1 MMIIVCVCDT
11 YEVMILN
18 WKGKKDIFTTLEPSD
33 FHKLQISNEKYGSEL
48 VLPLHKNT
56 LENDGSS
63 EGLCSS
69 EGDA

>member
-1 MMIIVCVCDT
+1 VCDT
-11 YEVMILN
+11 DEMMAIKDGN
-18 WKGKKDIFTTLEPSD
+18 IGKEATAMTLEPYD
-33 FHKLQISNEKYGSEL
+33 FHKLQISSEKYGSEL

-56 LENDGSS
+56 LENDGSP